1 MSFRFVLHI
10 FSSISCLSVLIY
22 PESIYAICLLFA
34 RNFHLQT
41 VDTELTRH
49 CAFSLPAVALTLGR
63 KNWGCIRDIY
73 ETLASDMQWKVWI
86 MEHAQVAHTSCDI
99 ALSLCVCQ
107 AVGLFLYLS
116 LSLAQSPE
124 CLPDE
129 NEIISPLSRPARKP
143 SPECP
148 PNKKK
153 SPITPSSHLTSKQ
166 SPKCSPDENES
177 NFGFSN
183 SFFLFLTK
191 NHNFS
196 DLFSLAN
203 FDKLCLFLHNF

>member
-1 MSFRFVLHI
+1 MLKLLIRPV
-10 FSSISCLSVLIY
+10 ISLY
-22 PESIYAICLLFA
+22 
-34 RNFHLQT
+34 
-41 VDTELTRH
+41 
-49 CAFSLPAVALTLGR
+49 
-63 KNWGCIRDIY
+63 
-73 ETLASDMQWKVWI
+73 
-86 MEHAQVAHTSCDI
+86 
-99 ALSLCVCQ
+99 LCVCQ

-183 SFFLFLTK
+183 SFFSFLRKNQNSCFHRLFVIHFHWPILTNCVCSYTTSK
-191 NHNFS
+191 RIELESPGCSGFE
-196 DLFSLAN
+196 AN
-203 FDKLCLFLHNF
+203 FKSFPMVIYFLKL